1 MNTEE
6 QVLRDF
12 MEGSEFAFTSIY
24 NSYADKLLSY
34 GTGLG
39 FGKEIL
45 EDAIQDVF
53 VKLYFNRK
61 QLEEVNNLKFYLF
74 RSLKNRLLDI
84 QKTTIETSDI
94 DHYEVNFSIKTT
106 ILDELIA
113 EEDKIDIQNKVNLML
128 GCLTSRQR
136 EAIYLRF
143 IHEMEYEEIGKLL
156 EMTPQAAR
164 KLVSRGIGRIRE
176 KNLILYFII
185 FVLSN

>member
-1 MNTEE
+1 
-6 QVLRDF
+6 
-12 MEGSEFAFTSIY
+12 
-24 NSYADKLLSY
+24 
-34 GTGLG
+34 
-39 FGKEIL
+39 
-45 EDAIQDVF
+45 
-53 VKLYFNRK
+53 
-61 QLEEVNNLKFYLF
+61 
-74 RSLKNRLLDI
+74 LKNRLLDI
-84 QKTTIETSDI
+84 QKNTIETSNI

-128 GCLTSRQR
+128 ECLTSRQR

-156 EMTPQAAR
+156 DMTPQAAR

-185 FVLSN
+185 FVLSS